1 MALERVFVAVLS
13 SGKGSAAAM
22 IAIWMV
28 KEVVQHT
35 PRDGVD
41 EDKRGR
47 RGGICV
53 RCAQGTGFLIR
64 LDRRIVTR

>member
-41 EDKRGR
+41 EDKRGSTR
-47 RGGICV
+47 WDLCKMRPGD
-53 RCAQGTGFLIR
+53 R
-64 LDRRIVTR
+64 LLD